1 MATINIVST
10 SSAKTSR
17 KDECIQK
24 LSDIQSDFD
33 AKIAELHT
41 TKEEDPSFFQICK
54 ELGQHIDSY
63 DDEMKDCYEGDFIY
77 IHDAIKKMLKDEL
90 TKTPNY
96 IKCIK
101 KLMPDIKKQVQ
112 REKETKD
119 SHNEEKSFKETVIQL
134 EEEVN
139 KILEIAEKALETE
152 QLEKQVLLGRD
163 HKDVHEQG
171 TTGKQGALE
180 SSSNASPSLNLDD
193 PIPGEPEIKV
203 LDPGARVAEEIDAKD
218 KSTLNDSEYA
228 GTGDQQSALL
238 STRANI
244 SSDPKDSS
252 NLQNLDNAGLPS
264 TEPPPSVERKS
275 IPKKELECKKVECSV
290 KESSED
296 ERAGEH
302 QENAAEMTHQ
312 VQSADNE
319 LQPLGKQSEEQLSA
333 MHTFP
338 QKVVSKNEEP
348 RYHDANSAVHRTS
361 DNPGELTTL
370 TRYHFTNGVTDSSS
384 TGDIIGDQSSSI
396 TEGEPT
402 INSLKMYITTGLSI
416 LGFLL
421 LLIPLFKVK

>member
-33 AKIAELHT
+33 AKIVELHA
-41 TKEEDPSFFQICK
+41 TKEEDHMFFQICQ

-119 SHNEEKSFKETVIQL
+119 YHNEEKSFKETVIQL

-139 KILEIAEKALETE
+139 KMLEIAEEALETE

-163 HKDVHEQG
+163 QKDVHEQE

-193 PIPGEPEIKV
+193 SIPGEPRINV
-203 LDPGARVAEEIDAKD
+203 LDHGSHKSEEIDTKD
-218 KSTLNDSEYA
+218 KSTLDHSENVATYS
-228 GTGDQQSALL
+228 QQNGLLPISAN
-238 STRANI
+238 AI
-244 SSDPKDSS
+244 SDLKDVP
-252 NLQNLDNAGLPS
+252 NAQNLDNAGLSSADSPQS
-264 TEPPPSVERKS
+264 DELNS
-275 IPKKELECKKVECSV
+275 IPKKELPCKEVECSIGV
-290 KESSED
+290 SSQYEKPG
-296 ERAGEH
+296 ERP
-302 QENAAEMTHQ
+302 ENVREMTQ
-312 VQSADNE
+312 PLQSADHE
-319 LQPLGKQSEEQLSA
+319 HQSLEKQAKGKFPA
-333 MHTFP
+333 THTFV
-338 QKVVSKNEEP
+338 QAGISEKDESLQYDK
-348 RYHDANSAVHRTS
+348 NSAVHKTFNGPEEVTTRTRDTATNEDS
-361 DNPGELTTL
+361 DIGGTTVL
-370 TRYHFTNGVTDSSS
+370 YDVYTFR
-384 TGDIIGDQSSSI
+384 
-396 TEGEPT
+396 E
-402 INSLKMYITTGLSI
+402 SL
-416 LGFLL
+416 
-421 LLIPLFKVK
+421 